1 MRGRSG
7 RQGDPGTTRLYVSF
21 EDELMKRFAP
31 EWLSGAMTKIGM
43 DDNTPIE
50 SKMVTRSIETA
61 QTRVESNNFEARKY
75 ILEYDDVMNIHRS
88 TIYTERENILE
99 GINLKDKLFNLVFK
113 EFEFLLLNFSTT
125 NSESL
130 INLKQS
136 LSFLLKEV
144 EEAKINNVLKA
155 SSTQAADEFLILY
168 KEEFEIFYNNFNQ
181 ENVDRLIQFTFLS
194 IIDQLWVQHLTAMDE
209 MRRGIGLRAYGQ
221 IDPLVAFKKEAL
233 LMWEELG
240 ITIRSSILKSIVS
253 QSYLTADDQKII
265 PMNSNDL
272 SKISNENSN
281 SNLENSV
288 SFQSINKVSR
298 NTTCPCGSGLKY
310 KKCHGLN

>member
-1 MRGRSG
+1 
-7 RQGDPGTTRLYVSF
+7 
-21 EDELMKRFAP
+21 
-31 EWLSGAMTKIGM
+31 
-43 DDNTPIE
+43 
-50 SKMVTRSIETA
+50 
-61 QTRVESNNFEARKY
+61 
-75 ILEYDDVMNIHRS
+75 
-88 TIYTERENILE
+88 
-99 GINLKDKLFNLVFK
+99 
-113 EFEFLLLNFSTT
+113 
-125 NSESL
+125 
-130 INLKQS
+130 
-136 LSFLLKEV
+136 
-144 EEAKINNVLKA
+144 
-155 SSTQAADEFLILY
+155 
-168 KEEFEIFYNNFNQ
+168 
-181 ENVDRLIQFTFLS
+181 
-194 IIDQLWVQHLTAMDE
+194 LWVQHLTAMDE